1 MKKSALASRVSAEAP
16 LSKVAADGPVGAIFP
31 VVAGALAGGHT
42 FTVAEPDS
50 LATRSRDGR
59 QRRNPATGERIGI
72 AVSTAPSV
80 KVGGS
85 LHNAVNRSGR

>member
-50 LATRSRDGR
+50 LANLPRLSVVAPDRAVPGRISPSAASLPWSRSDSS
-59 QRRNPATGERIGI
+59 P
-72 AVSTAPSV
+72 VSRPRL
-80 KVGGS
+80 GG
-85 LHNAVNRSGR
+85 A

>member
-50 LATRSRDGR
+50 LTRSRDGR